1 MEKYYD
7 NIIIPV
13 DFGDRTEMLV
23 NQAYSLA
30 ELMNT
35 GLTLVHVNNTRSSV
49 AYNKNKSNASFTKD
63 DDNTETKLR
72 RLAGLYSNKFN
83 IQVQYVILEGEVHE
97 VITKFAEEN
106 RVRLI
111 VMGKSGKT
119 HGEEVA
125 IGKNTAQ
132 IIRMATCPVIT
143 INQHIKETFSKIL
156 LPLDLSKQIR
166 QKINIAIMFSRY
178 YGATVK
184 IISIINHDNFNQ
196 EKDIK
201 SKLAKTKDF
210 MIENNVACTTDV
222 VYNFDKTH
230 LTAERILNYSKETRC
245 DMIMIMTQQE
255 KNWKHTFIGSTASQI
270 IKNSVVPVMTITPY
284 QDNFK
289 HI

>member
-23 NQAYSLA
+23 HQAYSLA

-35 GLTLVHVNNTRSSV
+35 GLTLIHVNNSKVSLS
-49 AYNKNKSNASFTKD
+49 YEKQKSNASYVN
-63 DDNTETKLR
+63 DDNDAETKLR

-83 IQVQYVILEGEVHE
+83 IPVQHTILEGEVHAS
-97 VITKFAEEN
+97 ITQFVEEN
-106 RVRLI
+106 RIRLI
-111 VMGKSGKT
+111 VMGKSGKS
-119 HGEEVA
+119 HGYENA

-132 IIRMATCPVIT
+132 IIRMSTCPVIT
-143 INQHIKETFSKIL
+143 INQDVRESFSKIL

-166 QKINIAIMFSRY
+166 QKINIATMFSRY
-178 YGATVK
+178 YGSTIK
-184 IISIINHDNFNQ
+184 IISIINQDNFNQ

-201 SKLAKTKDF
+201 TKLLKTKEF
-210 MIENNVACTTDV
+210 MIENNVACTTDM
-222 VYNFDKTH
+222 VYNFDRSS
-230 LTAERILNYSKETRC
+230 LTAERILKYSKESRC

-270 IKNSVVPVMTITPY
+270 IKNSVVPVMSITPY

>member
-13 DFGDRTEMLV
+13 DFGERTEILV
-23 NQAYSLA
+23 NQAHSLA

-35 GLTLVHVNNTRSSV
+35 GLTLIHVNNERSSLE
-49 AYNKNKSNASFTKD
+49 YDKNKSNIKY
-63 DDNTETKLR
+63 NTEDTDITIKLR
-72 RLAGLYSNKFN
+72 RLADSYSNKYN
-83 IQVQYVILEGEVHE
+83 IPIQYTVLEGAVHE
-97 VITKFAEEN
+97 VITNFTVEN
-106 RVRLI
+106 KVRLI
-111 VMGKSGKT
+111 VMGKSGKS
-119 HGEEVA
+119 HGNEVA

-132 IIRMATCPVIT
+132 IIRMSSCPVIT
-143 INQHIKETFSKIL
+143 INQKVRESFSKIL

-178 YGATVK
+178 YGTTVK
-184 IISIINHDNFNQ
+184 IISIINQDNFNQ

-201 SKLAKTKDF
+201 NKLAKTKDF
-210 MIENNVACTTDV
+210 MIENNVACTVDM
-222 VYNFDKTH
+222 VYNFDRSS
-230 LTAERILNYSKETRC
+230 LTAERILSYSKESRC